1 MRTSFLSNL
10 LIVFAL
16 VLCGL
21 CTYQWNRETQDRER
35 IRALIQTNYQHNV
48 EIQNYTN
55 TIRRMDTQINELD
68 QKILELKAAVRTNDA
83 IILDLRLERSQLNAT
98 NDVLAR
104 QLQVFTSA
112 FQQATN
118 QLGEAYQN
126 IGKLNDMVKE
136 VAGQRDDLV
145 KQLNQAI
152 TERNDLVKQYNDLVD
167 KFKQVQDVVTNL
179 QFQLSKA
186 AGQRSSSS
194 R

>member
-1 MRTSFLSNL
+1 MRTSLLSNL

-16 VLCGL
+16 ALCGL

-35 IRALIQTNYQHNV
+35 IRALIQTNYLYSV
-48 EIQNYTN
+48 DIQSYTN
-55 TIRRMDTQINELD
+55 TIRRMDTQVNELD
-68 QKILELKAAVRTNDA
+68 QRILELKAASKTNEA
-83 IILDLRLERSQLNAT
+83 AILDLRLERSQLNAT

-104 QLQVFTSA
+104 QLQVFTNA

-118 QLGEAYQN
+118 QLGEAYDS
-126 IGKLNDMVKE
+126 IRKLNELVKE

-152 TERNDLVKQYNDLVD
+152 AERNDLVKQYNELVD

-186 AGQRSSSS
+186 AGQRSSSG